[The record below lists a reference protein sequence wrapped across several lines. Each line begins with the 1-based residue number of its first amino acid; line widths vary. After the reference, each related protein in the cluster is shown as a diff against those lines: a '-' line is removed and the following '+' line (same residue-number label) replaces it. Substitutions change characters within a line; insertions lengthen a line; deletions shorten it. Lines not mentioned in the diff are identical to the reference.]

1 MLRNT
6 NWY

>member
-6 NWY
+6 N